1 MVSSPSSHIVPSE
14 AMPAKVCVTIGVTV
28 SSAVI
33 VAADARSSCV
43 VVGIVL
49 IMMMTVSFRVSSRSG
64 KEEIAH
70 AYSTA
75 ADGLGL
81 RSLRLSLHRALY

>member
-1 MVSSPSSHIVPSE
+1 M
-14 AMPAKVCVTIGVTV
+14 
-28 SSAVI
+28 I
-33 VAADARSSCV
+33 VADDACASCV
-43 VVGIVL
+43 VVVIGMIM
-49 IMMMTVSFRVSSRSG
+49 MMMTVCFRVSSRSG